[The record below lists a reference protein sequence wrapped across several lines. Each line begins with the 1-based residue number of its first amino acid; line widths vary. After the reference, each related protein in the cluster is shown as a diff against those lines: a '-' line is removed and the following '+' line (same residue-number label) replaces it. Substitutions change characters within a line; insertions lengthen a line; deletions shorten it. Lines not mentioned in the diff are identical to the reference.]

1 MARHLGGLV
10 VNRLVSEG
18 EHRRLDIV
26 TWAPTAPRRRRERGF
41 DQAEVI
47 ARTVARQLGVP
58 CRRVLER
65 SGDRSGS
72 AQTGRARAERLRG
85 PHFVA
90 RSGLAGRRVLVVD
103 DVVTTGSTLG
113 AAARALREQ
122 AAEPILAAVAATPS
136 VAGSSS
142 HAERSTSDGVVSPIA
157 AAA

>member
-18 EHRRLDIV
+18 AHRQLDVV
-26 TWAPTAPRRRRERGF
+26 TWAPTARGRRRERGF

-65 SGDRSGS
+65 SGDRSDR
-72 AQTGRARAERLRG
+72 AQTGRARAERLSG

-103 DVVTTGSTLG
+103 DVVTTGSTLA
-113 AAARALREQ
+113 AAARALRQ
-122 AAEPILAAVAATPS
+122 QSAEPILAAVAATPS
-136 VAGSSS
+136 LAGPSSQ
-142 HAERSTSDGVVSPIA
+142 AERSSSDGVVAPIA